1 MAEGDAEEVV
11 LGALARGLPAALI
24 EARAPFAVRWA
35 NVAFVRL
42 LGRDE
47 PVEGLPFLALL
58 GCPDRGLAAMF
69 EGLGASGTSVVVGSG
84 EGPRPREHELI
95 LLPAAEEA
103 AVLVLVRDITD
114 REASHRRLEAENLH
128 LALLANVT
136 RELYSLD
143 ANRVVDAAVGA
154 ACSIV
159 NGPAAI
165 YLVGAPHRRPAVQ
178 RSAGPFRRADES
190 PRVRPAAD
198 LAVRRQPAARG
209 TRRPPRIGGTLAHRD
224 ADPRPPGDRRG
235 RGHPLAPAHARR
247 HAFGH
252 RSRRWPPRHRARARP
267 RVSRRR
273 GRAHAARADPRPD
286 PGRGPDQRRGG
297 APRADERRRPPAPRA
312 RTERPAAVARRA
324 VRPHRLDGPRRT
336 SVGQLR
342 RPARPGA

>member
-136 RELYSLD
+136 RELSSLD

-165 YLVGAPHRRPAVQ
+165 YLVGA
-178 RSAGPFRRADES
+178 AGDVTRRATAGMSAALTDVLPFS
-190 PRVRPAAD
+190 VPPGHFAALTSLPMPRSSAVVRPSASG
-198 LAVRRQPAARG
+198 PI
-209 TRRPPRIGGTLAHRD
+209 TTWP
-224 ADPRPPGDRRG
+224 
-235 RGHPLAPAHARR
+235 
-247 HAFGH
+247 FSM
-252 RSRRWPPRHRARARP
+252 RSVLIA
-267 RVSRRR
+267 
-273 GRAHAARADPRPD
+273 
-286 PGRGPDQRRGG
+286 
-297 APRADERRRPPAPRA
+297 
-312 RTERPAAVARRA
+312 
-324 VRPHRLDGPRRT
+324 
-336 SVGQLR
+336 SV
-342 RPARPGA
+342 P